1 MRGCRLVVF
10 GALLAGCAKREPP
23 PPPPAATTAI
33 STAVDRLLPGELAEG
48 GERALGLVLPRDVH
62 VERAFD
68 DSVVA
73 RGHVGAEAL
82 ANYVRRRVDAARVE
96 IGAARTLFT
105 RAHVKGQ
112 PDTQSVRIEVVRE
125 FDTT

>member
-1 MRGCRLVVF
+1 M
-10 GALLAGCAKREPP
+10 
-23 PPPPAATTAI
+23 
-33 STAVDRLLPGELAEG
+33 
-48 GERALGLVLPRDVH
+48 GLVLPRDVH

-82 ANYVRRRVDAARVE
+82 ANYVRKRVDVARVE
-96 IGAARTLFT
+96 IGAARTLFPK
-105 RAHVKGQ
+105 AHVKGQ

-125 FDTT
+125 FDTTMLLVRDTTPPPIPSGLSEDERWRKAGVERGKPFVPNAL